1 MKVQVAEELRQCTE
15 EHDSMLHERLEH
27 EDRLRK
33 VCSQQHPTPSHMMVS
48 EGIDALYCDVR
59 SAEHH
64 QVMYN
69 LSHVWFMFTQM
80 PTFLSIIHALH
91 EAFDLCFLES

>member
-33 VCSQQHPTPSHMMVS
+33 VCSQQHPTPSHTMVS

-64 QVMYN
+64 QVMVFGQSTT
-69 LSHVWFMFTQM
+69 SHM
-80 PTFLSIIHALH
+80 SG
-91 EAFDLCFLES
+91 LCSHKCQHS

>member
-33 VCSQQHPTPSHMMVS
+33 VRSQQHPTPSHTMVS
-48 EGIDALYCDVR
+48 EGI
-59 SAEHH
+59 
-64 QVMYN
+64 VM
-69 LSHVWFMFTQM
+69 SEV
-80 PTFLSIIHALH
+80 LSITKSWSLYRAQLVTCLVYVHTNANIPDHH
-91 EAFDLCFLES
+91 PCTP